1 MRSKSGPPAPEP
13 GSPPSSPPP
22 PLEASPTAE
31 LRATRDLAKPE
42 LLALVGKSLRA
53 LRVRKGYSLER
64 LARASHVSR
73 AMLSQIELAQS
84 APTITILWR
93 VASALGVPFSALL
106 GSDGPPPATLLRA
119 SEAFR
124 LRSAEGG
131 LVSRPLFPF
140 GSGPRRT
147 EFYELTLAPL
157 AEERSSAH
165 PPGTLENLVVAK
177 GKVDIRVGTERYAL
191 GQGDALVFRA
201 DVEHVYCNQTE
212 REAKLYLVMTYAIEL
227 L

>member
-1 MRSKSGPPAPEP
+1 MRSKITA
-13 GSPPSSPPP
+13 PPSLEETTSQPSPEQAV
-22 PLEASPTAE
+22 LAASIS
-31 LRATRDLAKPE
+31 RAKPE

-53 LRVRKGYSLER
+53 LRVRKGFSLER
-64 LARASHVSR
+64 LARASQVSR

-106 GSDGPPPATLLRA
+106 GSDGQPPATVLRA

-124 LRSAEGG
+124 LRSATGG
-131 LVSRPLFPF
+131 LISRPLFPF

-147 EFYELTLAPL
+147 EFYELTLAAE
-157 AEERSSAH
+157 AEERSPPH
-165 PPGTLENLVVAK
+165 PPGTLEQLVVAK
-177 GKVDIRVGTERYAL
+177 GQVLIKVGAERHTL

-201 DVEHVYCNQTE
+201 DVEHAYSNPTD
-212 REAKLYLVMTYAIEL
+212 REARLYLVMTYAIEL

>member
-1 MRSKSGPPAPEP
+1 MRSKNVPLTDDSETPSTPPPAPEIP
-13 GSPPSSPPP
+13 IS
-22 PLEASPTAE
+22 
-31 LRATRDLAKPE
+31 RAKPE

-64 LARASHVSR
+64 LARASQVSR

-93 VASALGVPFSALL
+93 VATALGVPFSALL
-106 GSDGPPPATLLRA
+106 GSDGQPPATVLRGA
-119 SEAFR
+119 EAFR
-124 LRSAEGG
+124 LRSATGG
-131 LVSRPLFPF
+131 LISRPLFPF

-147 EFYELTLAPL
+147 EFYELTLVPG
-157 AEERSSAH
+157 AEERSPPH
-165 PPGTLENLVVAK
+165 PPGTMEQLAVAK
-177 GKVDIRVGTERYAL
+177 GKLAVLVGAERYAL

-201 DVEHVYCNQTE
+201 DVEHVYCNPGE
-212 REAKLYLVMTYAIEL
+212 RETRIYLVMTYAIEL